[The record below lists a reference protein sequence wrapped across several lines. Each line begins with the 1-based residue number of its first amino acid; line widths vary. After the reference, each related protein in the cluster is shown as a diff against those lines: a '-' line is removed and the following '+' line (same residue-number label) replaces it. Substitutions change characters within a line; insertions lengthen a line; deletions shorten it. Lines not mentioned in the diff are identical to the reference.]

1 MAAGGLGVP
10 VRGRVAVSARR
21 GSLVAARSIRASRHA
36 RAAEG
41 ADPLATTRDDEKNHV
56 SSASRRA
63 LLAAVV
69 SVPAAASALAL
80 DLEALNEDIMRVADP
95 KRYYKDASKVELER
109 QLGAPGSPVNA
120 PGTEK
125 GEGGERDVVTTP
137 SGLSYADVEIG
148 RGDRVRVGDLIVAN
162 VVGYTPD
169 GRVFENTYTRGT
181 ALTFQLGIRLPG
193 VCEGLEEGIRTM
205 RAGGK
210 RLIAVPGSL
219 GFGEAGVRAPLG
231 KVPPNSALRYEVEL
245 LRCVTDVPGLSDGLS
260 DADASVRRR
269 ERVCCSDAAYPCDP
283 ARAAEEGGT
292 SAPMFD

>member
-1 MAAGGLGVP
+1 M
-10 VRGRVAVSARR
+10 
-21 GSLVAARSIRASRHA
+21 
-36 RAAEG
+36 
-41 ADPLATTRDDEKNHV
+41 
-56 SSASRRA
+56 
-63 LLAAVV
+63 LAAVV
-69 SVPAAASALAL
+69 SAPVAASALAV

-95 KRYYKDASKVELER
+95 ERYYKDASKVELER

-125 GEGGERDVVTTP
+125 GEDGERDVVTTP

-148 RGDRVRVGDLIVAN
+148 RGDGVKVGDLIVAN

-169 GRVFENTYTRGT
+169 GKVFENTYARKT
-181 ALTFQLGIRLPG
+181 ALTFQLGIRPPG

-219 GFGEAGVRAPLG
+219 GFGKAGIRAPLG

-245 LRCVTDVPGLSDGLS
+245 MRCVTDSFVADSASPAADDD
-260 DADASVRRR
+260 DATATGRRG
-269 ERVCCSDAAYPCDP
+269 ERICCSDAAYPCDP

>member
-1 MAAGGLGVP
+1 M
-10 VRGRVAVSARR
+10 
-21 GSLVAARSIRASRHA
+21 
-36 RAAEG
+36 
-41 ADPLATTRDDEKNHV
+41 
-56 SSASRRA
+56 
-63 LLAAVV
+63 LAAVV
-69 SVPAAASALAL
+69 SASVAAPALAV

-95 KRYYKDASKVELER
+95 ERYYKDASKVELER

-125 GEGGERDVVTTP
+125 GEDGERDVVTTP

-148 RGDRVRVGDLIVAN
+148 RGDGVKVGDLIVAN

-169 GRVFENTYTRGT
+169 GKVFENTYARKT
-181 ALTFQLGIRLPG
+181 ALTFQLGIRPPG

-219 GFGEAGVRAPLG
+219 GFGGAGIRAPLG
-231 KVPPNSALRYEVEL
+231 TVPPNSALRYEVEL
-245 LRCVTDVPGLSDGLS
+245 MRCVTDVASPAVDDDGFEP
-260 DADASVRRR
+260 ATATGRRP
-269 ERVCCSDAAYPCDP
+269 ERICCSDAAYPCDP